1 VTGLSVVIEKNGFS
15 GVVALTGTGWTDSE
29 IVAGLADR
37 AQRRP
42 NQRNTAFA
50 IASMTKGFVAV
61 AVMSLVESGALA
73 LDTRLR
79 DLVGDELPLVDPA
92 VTIETLLAHRSG
104 VGDYLDEEQL
114 VDIDDFIF
122 DVSAHTL
129 ATPDDYLPHISG
141 HPQVSAPGERFA
153 YNNGGFVMLSIAME
167 RATGARFHD
176 LVRERVFEPAK
187 MTGAG
192 FFRSD
197 DLPANAALGYVKSG
211 RTNVFHLP
219 VIGGGDGG
227 AYVTAEDM
235 SAFWIA
241 LFDGRLLSNDLTAA
255 MIEPVSEAPG
265 QKMRYGL
272 GFWLAPEGDAV
283 VLEGMDAGVSAC
295 SSFNPTTGRGY
306 TVLSNTSTGTRPVVR
321 HLEDESLSFRC

>member
-1 VTGLSVVIEKNGFS
+1 
-15 GVVALTGTGWTDSE
+15 
-29 IVAGLADR
+29 
-37 AQRRP
+37 
-42 NQRNTAFA
+42 
-50 IASMTKGFVAV
+50 M
-61 AVMSLVESGALA
+61 
-73 LDTRLR
+73 
-79 DLVGDELPLVDPA
+79 
-92 VTIETLLAHRSG
+92 TIETLLAPRSG

-114 VDIDDFIF
+114 GDIDDFIL

-129 ATPDDYLPHISG
+129 ATPDDYLPQISS

-176 LVRERVFEPAK
+176 PVRERVFEPAK

-192 FFRSD
+192 FSRSD
-197 DLPANAALGYVKSG
+197 DLPANAAFGYVKSG

-241 LFDGRLLSNDLTAA
+241 LFDGRLLSNDLAAA

-265 QKMRYGL
+265 QQMRYGR
-272 GFWLAPEGDAV
+272 GFWLAPEGD
-283 VLEGMDAGVSAC
+283 
-295 SSFNPTTGRGY
+295 
-306 TVLSNTSTGTRPVVR
+306 
-321 HLEDESLSFRC
+321 

>member
-1 VTGLSVVIEKNGFS
+1 VTGLSGVIEEHGFS
-15 GVVALTGTGWTDSE
+15 GVVALAGPGWIDSE

-42 NQRNTAFA
+42 NRRDTAFA

-61 AVMSLVESGALA
+61 AVMSLVESGALT

-92 VTIETLLAHRSG
+92 VTIENLLTHRSG

-114 VDIDDFIF
+114 GDIDDFIF
-122 DVSAHTL
+122 DASAHTL
-129 ATPDDYLPHISG
+129 AAPDDYLPHISG
-141 HPQVSAPGERFA
+141 HPQVSAPGDRFA
-153 YNNGGFVMLSIAME
+153 YNNGGFIMLSIAME
-167 RATGARFHD
+167 RATGEKFHD
-176 LVRERVFEPAK
+176 VVRERVFEPAK
-187 MTGAG
+187 MFGAG

-235 SAFWIA
+235 SAFWVA
-241 LFDGRLLSNDLTAA
+241 LFGGRLLSNDLVAA
-255 MIEPVSEAPG
+255 MVEPVSEIPE
-265 QKMRYGL
+265 QRMRYGR
-272 GFWLAPEGDAV
+272 GFWLAPKGDTV
-283 VLEGMDAGVSAC
+283 VLEGMDAGVSAF
-295 SSFNPTTGRGY
+295 SSFDPRTGRGY
-306 TVLSNTSTGTRPVVR
+306 TVLSNTSSGTWPVVR
-321 HLEDESLSFRC
+321 HLENESHSFGC